1 MAAAASKV
9 ETSAIDTAIVKE
21 EAEKSLVDGEKEKDN
36 VGVGKK
42 ATAPEPALTEAAA
55 AAAAVV
61 AAKDGSSHNY
71 GGGCSHLDRI

>member
-36 VGVGKK
+36 VEVGKK
-42 ATAPEPALTEAAA
+42 ATAPEPALTEAA